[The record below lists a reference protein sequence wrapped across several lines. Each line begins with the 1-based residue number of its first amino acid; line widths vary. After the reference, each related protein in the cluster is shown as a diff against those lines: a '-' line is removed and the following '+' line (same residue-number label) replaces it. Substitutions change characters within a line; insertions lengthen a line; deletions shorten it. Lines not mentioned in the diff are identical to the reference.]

1 MTLNENQEILK
12 IVRELQKQLVN
23 SNQLLD
29 DLSLELNEIKEKVTN
44 PPSTSQISR
53 DWMSRE
59 EAKKWLG
66 FGDTQFAAI
75 TRQYKLVYS
84 IIGRKRLYHIP
95 SLGKTLQDNIKN

>member
-1 MTLNENQEILK
+1 
-12 IVRELQKQLVN
+12 
-23 SNQLLD
+23 
-29 DLSLELNEIKEKVTN
+29 
-44 PPSTSQISR
+44 
-53 DWMSRE
+53 MSRE
-59 EAKKWLG
+59 ETKKWLG